1 MWGSGCVT
9 APAAW
14 VSGPSTLVSRG
25 LRGRRRR
32 GTRGLPGRARGR
44 RDTGVYTDRRKR
56 PLGVVSGHLCTLLH
70 PRAVSGGT
78 SASTAMMCRRRPLG
92 GHLSLGW
99 ENGLCA
105 STAAARLASSPRQQ
119 PTQTPEEPSFGHIRT
134 PAASSDVPGP
144 SRGPSG
150 CPRRRRLTGPASTS
164 ARCIPGS
171 VSAGQ
176 GCLPRLPAP
185 VPGGSTRASRSA
197 QGTTGPVWSR
207 RPAHLVRL
215 ALPSHPARARLV
227 CLPSARPDRSIMAQ
241 RRSSNCGYVTSSHV
255 LRPSGRGVGGARA
268 GLPVRIDARPR
279 RSVSNPRSPRTQAGY
294 PARASPPAESSSL
307 CGAARVWMRHAC
319 SLLIAHCSLLIAQ
332 AAARLRHVPSIG
344 AAPASL
350 WIARTHTATR
360 ARAYR
365 LGTLDVKWQCE
376 SRCLVR
382 SLPSGSVGGTATRP

>member
-1 MWGSGCVT
+1 MWGGGCVT

-44 RDTGVYTDRRKR
+44 GDTGVYTDRRKR

-227 CLPSARPDRSIMAQ
+227 CLPSARPSRPFHHGAETVLQLRVCHILPCFTPVRARGRRRACRSPGAH
-241 RRSSNCGYVTSSHV
+241 RRAP
-255 LRPSGRGVGGARA
+255 PSLSLEPAISQDAGGLSRA
-268 GLPVRIDARPR
+268 GV
-279 RSVSNPRSPRTQAGY
+279 
-294 PARASPPAESSSL
+294 
-307 CGAARVWMRHAC
+307 AARRIVQSLRRGPSLDAPRLLIAHC
-319 SLLIAHCSLLIAQ
+319 SLLIAHCSLLKR
-332 AAARLRHVPSIG
+332 RL
-344 AAPASL
+344 A
-350 WIARTHTATR
+350 
-360 ARAYR
+360 
-365 LGTLDVKWQCE
+365 
-376 SRCLVR
+376 
-382 SLPSGSVGGTATRP
+382 

>member
-1 MWGSGCVT
+1 MGTQECTQIDENGLSRSFRGICVHCCN
-9 APAAW
+9 
-14 VSGPSTLVSRG
+14 VVD
-25 LRGRRRR
+25 RR
-32 GTRGLPGRARGR
+32 GDA
-44 RDTGVYTDRRKR
+44 GVYTDRRKR

-164 ARCIPGS
+164 ARRIPGS

-176 GCLPRLPAP
+176 GCLPHLLAS

-227 CLPSARPDRSIMAQ
+227 CLPSARPSRPFHHGAEKIGRA
-241 RRSSNCGYVTSSHV
+241 HV
-255 LRPSGRGVGGARA
+255 
-268 GLPVRIDARPR
+268 
-279 RSVSNPRSPRTQAGY
+279 
-294 PARASPPAESSSL
+294 
-307 CGAARVWMRHAC
+307 
-319 SLLIAHCSLLIAQ
+319 
-332 AAARLRHVPSIG
+332 
-344 AAPASL
+344 
-350 WIARTHTATR
+350 
-360 ARAYR
+360 
-365 LGTLDVKWQCE
+365 
-376 SRCLVR
+376 
-382 SLPSGSVGGTATRP
+382 

>member
-1 MWGSGCVT
+1 
-9 APAAW
+9 
-14 VSGPSTLVSRG
+14 
-25 LRGRRRR
+25 
-32 GTRGLPGRARGR
+32 
-44 RDTGVYTDRRKR
+44 
-56 PLGVVSGHLCTLLH
+56 
-70 PRAVSGGT
+70 
-78 SASTAMMCRRRPLG
+78 MMCRRRPLG

-176 GCLPRLPAP
+176 GCLPRLLAS

-197 QGTTGPVWSR
+197 QGTTGSVWSR

-227 CLPSARPDRSIMAQ
+227 CLPSARPSRPFHHGAEAA
-241 RRSSNCGYVTSSHV
+241 
-255 LRPSGRGVGGARA
+255 LRLRVCHILPCFT
-268 GLPVRIDARPR
+268 PVRARGR
-279 RSVSNPRSPRTQAGY
+279 RCACPGPH
-294 PARASPPAESSSL
+294 AREATPT
-307 CGAARVWMRHAC
+307 H
-319 SLLIAHCSLLIAQ
+319 
-332 AAARLRHVPSIG
+332 PS
-344 AAPASL
+344 A
-350 WIARTHTATR
+350 
-360 ARAYR
+360 
-365 LGTLDVKWQCE
+365 
-376 SRCLVR
+376 
-382 SLPSGSVGGTATRP
+382 